1 VTRTLVSP
9 SSAAQA
15 IPAKPAP
22 TITTCGELSTGAGV
36 RSRVILVQAFIRIAN
51 GMHCLTVHI
60 RHWTKDAKLLSEA
73 CTLAA
78 RSARLNI
85 PMARSSH
92 LSDVEASSRMAL
104 IHGVSKFDFWTILR
118 FAAP

>member
-1 VTRTLVSP
+1 MMVTRTLVSP

-15 IPAKPAP
+15 MPAKPAP
-22 TITTCGELSTGAGV
+22 TITTCGELSTGTGV
-36 RSRVILVQAFIRIAN
+36 RSRVILGQAFIRIAT

-60 RHWTKDAKLLSEA
+60 RHWTKDAKLLGEA
-73 CTLAA
+73 CPLAA

-92 LSDVEASSRMAL
+92 LSAVECLSEN
-104 IHGVSKFDFWTILR
+104 DILPGR
-118 FAAP
+118 PFL